1 MVAVSG
7 AGEWYPGG
15 TRMTAGSENPPT
27 DATHFP
33 IDGSN
38 ALAAPAFE
46 SLPFSGKLWRA
57 PSPAEGALRTGLT
70 LGMRHR
76 YRLDRRAL
84 GASAALL
91 LALLVGA
98 AHAQVR
104 DYPSRTIRIIV
115 PSAHGGAGDSLAR
128 YIGDRLASAL
138 RTPVTIE
145 NRPGASGLIGNDYAM
160 HAAPD
165 GYTLLF
171 ATSAT
176 HVITAFT
183 MERLPYDPQ
192 RDFTPVINVVYA
204 TSVLVVSSALPV
216 TTLREFIDYARSRPH
231 ALYYASSG
239 VGSANHVDTEVFRAV
254 ADIPL
259 IHIPYRGTADGYRA
273 LIADE
278 VQLMFGA
285 VTSALPHVQA
295 GSVRALAVLTAERS
309 PVLPDVPTLSEAGL
323 PGVDVRKWLGLV
335 APAGTPPEIVARL
348 NRALNGILRESEV
361 RAWMDR
367 QGLEVAAG
375 APEDFDR
382 ALRADLIKWEETV
395 RKLGLRPE

>member
-1 MVAVSG
+1 
-7 AGEWYPGG
+7 
-15 TRMTAGSENPPT
+15 MTALE
-27 DATHFP
+27 AHH
-33 IDGSN
+33 
-38 ALAAPAFE
+38 
-46 SLPFSGKLWRA
+46 FSGKLART
-57 PSPAEGALRTGLT
+57 PSREGAAAHKRGLWR
-70 LGMRHR
+70 MRHR
-76 YRLDRRAL
+76 YRFDRRARV
-84 GASAALL
+84 ASAALL

-98 AHAQVR
+98 AQAQVR
-104 DYPSRTIRIIV
+104 DYPSRAIRIIV
-115 PSAHGGAGDSLAR
+115 PSAHAGAGDSLAR
-128 YIGDRLASAL
+128 YIAERLASAL
-138 RTPVTIE
+138 RTTVTVE

-160 HAAPD
+160 RAPPD

-183 MERLPYDPQ
+183 MDRLPYDPQ
-192 RDFTPVINVVYA
+192 RDFTPVVNIAYA
-204 TSVLVVSSALPV
+204 TSVLVVSNALPV
-216 TTLREFIDYARSRPH
+216 ATLREFIDYARSRRH

-254 ADIPL
+254 AGIPL

-273 LIADE
+273 LLADE

-285 VTSALPHVQA
+285 VTSALPHVRA
-295 GSVRALAVLTAERS
+295 GSVRALAVLTEQRS
-309 PVLPDVPTLSEAGL
+309 PVLPDVPTLAEAGL

-348 NRALNGILRESEV
+348 NRTVNGILREPEV

-382 ALRADLIKWEETV
+382 LLRADFTKWGETI
-395 RKLGLRPE
+395 RKLGLRSE